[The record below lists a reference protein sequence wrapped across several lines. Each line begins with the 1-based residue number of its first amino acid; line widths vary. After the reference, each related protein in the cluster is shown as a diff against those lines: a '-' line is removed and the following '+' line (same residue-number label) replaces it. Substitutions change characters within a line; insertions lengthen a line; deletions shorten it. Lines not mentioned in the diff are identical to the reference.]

1 MPRLVVV
8 SNRVADPRKTAA
20 GGLAVALARRAEQHR
35 RPVVRLER
43 QDRRGGGRRQAGEGE
58 LHTQQAGP
66 VKLVTLDLSR
76 EDHDAYYVGYS
87 NGVLWPVFHYRLDLA
102 DFDAGYIAGYRRVN
116 QLFARKLAPLLREDD
131 IIWVHDY
138 HLIPLAAELR
148 ALGCTQRIGFFLHI
162 PLPPPLILAAI
173 PGHDWLIRALF
184 AYDLVGFQSEADHS
198 HFCSYVQT
206 EAHAQNLGEGRWRAF
221 NRTVQAG
228 AFPIG
233 IDVEEF
239 TALAEAPEG
248 REMYERMRREYS
260 RRKLLVGV
268 DRLDYSKGLP
278 QRMRA
283 FRELLK
289 RYPETHNSATLI
301 QIASPSREDV
311 SAYTDILHELESLC
325 GSINGNFGELDWMPV
340 RYMHRTVARARL
352 PGLYRASRVALVT
365 PLRDGMNLVA
375 KEFVVAQD
383 PQDPGVLVLSRFAG
397 AAEQLRG
404 GAAGQ
409 SLRHRRHGQRHPPGA
424 ADAAGRAAR
433 AAPGADEDHPA
444 LRRALVVRHLPGH
457 AGQGQGRRNR
467 HALAAAVAGGSR
479 SARVLTA
486 GQRLCRIV
494 PVREILLQA
503 LPEHRLRSGSARWNS
518 VIDEWN
524 LRSSGEPKIVVDGP
538 ARHGQHQARCI
549 RAAGR
554 PARDAP
560 R

>member
-1 MPRLVVV
+1 MPRLIVV

-20 GGLAVALARRAEQHR
+20 GGLAVALAEVLNNTGGLWFGWSGRIVDPADGHD
-35 RPVVRLER
+35 PA
-43 QDRRGGGRRQAGEGE
+43 QDK

-66 VKLVTLDLSR
+66 VKLVTMDLGR
-76 EDHDAYYVGYS
+76 QDHDAFYLGYS

-102 DFDAGYIAGYRRVN
+102 DFDAGYIAGYRHVN
-116 QLFARKLAPLLREDD
+116 QLFARRLMPLLRDDD

-148 ALGCTQRIGFFLHI
+148 ALGSNHRIGFFLHI

-184 AYDLVGFQSEADHS
+184 AYDLVGFQSRADHS
-198 HFCSYVQT
+198 HFCNYVES
-206 EAHAQNLGEGRWRAF
+206 EAHAQSLGDGRWRAF

-233 IDVEEF
+233 IDVDEF

-248 REMYERMRREYS
+248 REMHERMRREYS

-278 QRMRA
+278 QRLRA
-283 FRELLK
+283 FRELLQ

-311 SAYTDILHELESLC
+311 SAYNDILHELESLC

-340 RYMHRTVARARL
+340 RYMHRTVARTRL

-375 KEFVVAQD
+375 KEFIVAQD

-397 AAEQLRG
+397 GAEQLR
-404 GAAGQ
+404 
-409 SLRHRRHGQRHPPGA
+409 
-424 ADAAGRAAR
+424 
-433 AAPGADEDHPA
+433 EA
-444 LRRALVVRHLPGH
+444 LLVNPYDIEGTANAIHLALQMPLEERRARH
-457 AGQGQGRRNR
+457 
-467 HALAAAVAGGSR
+467 
-479 SARVLTA
+479 
-486 GQRLCRIV
+486 
-494 PVREILLQA
+494 QA
-503 LPEHRLRSGSARWNS
+503 LMATVRRYDVHWWCDTFLEMLAKAQAEETGTPWLRL
-518 VIDEWN
+518 
-524 LRSSGEPKIVVDGP
+524 
-538 ARHGQHQARCI
+538 
-549 RAAGR
+549 
-554 PARDAP
+554 
-560 R
+560 

>member
-20 GGLAVALARRAEQHR
+20 GGLAVALAEVLNNTGGLWFGWSGKIIEAADDGGS
-35 RPVVRLER
+35 V
-43 QDRRGGGRRQAGEGE
+43 QDPP
-58 LHTQQAGP
+58 LHTHQAGP
-66 VKLVTLDLSR
+66 VKLVTIDLNR
-76 EDHDAYYVGYS
+76 KDHDAYYLGYS

-102 DFDAGYIAGYRRVN
+102 DFDASHIAGYRRVN

-148 ALGCTQRIGFFLHI
+148 ALGCNQRIGFFLHI

-184 AYDLVGFQSEADHS
+184 AYDLVGFQSNADHS
-198 HFCSYVQT
+198 HFCSYVQS

-221 NRTVQAG
+221 NRTIQAG

-239 TALAEAPEG
+239 TALTNAPEG
-248 REMYERMRREYS
+248 RDMYERMRREYS

-283 FRELLK
+283 FRELLA
-289 RYPETHNSATLI
+289 RNPETHRSATLI

-311 SAYTDILHELESLC
+311 SAYGDILHELESLC

-383 PQDPGVLVLSRFAG
+383 PHDPGVLVLSRFAG
-397 AAEQLRG
+397 AAEQMPEALLVNPYDTEATASAIHLALQMPLEERRERHEALMKTMRRFDVHWWCDTFLDTLAKAKAEETGTPWLR
-404 GAAGQ
+404 
-409 SLRHRRHGQRHPPGA
+409 L
-424 ADAAGRAAR
+424 
-433 AAPGADEDHPA
+433 
-444 LRRALVVRHLPGH
+444 
-457 AGQGQGRRNR
+457 
-467 HALAAAVAGGSR
+467 
-479 SARVLTA
+479 
-486 GQRLCRIV
+486 
-494 PVREILLQA
+494 
-503 LPEHRLRSGSARWNS
+503 
-518 VIDEWN
+518 
-524 LRSSGEPKIVVDGP
+524 
-538 ARHGQHQARCI
+538 
-549 RAAGR
+549 
-554 PARDAP
+554 
-560 R
+560 

>member
-8 SNRVADPRKTAA
+8 SNRLADPRKTAA
-20 GGLAVALARRAEQHR
+20 GGLAVALGD
-35 RPVVRLER
+35 VLNNT
-43 QDRRGGGRRQAGEGE
+43 GGLWFGWSGKIVEAAHGGKAGEGE
-58 LHTQQAGP
+58 LHSQQAGA
-66 VKLVTLDLSR
+66 VRLLTLDLSR

-116 QLFARKLAPLLREDD
+116 QLFARKLKPLLREDD

-148 ALGCTQRIGFFLHI
+148 ALGCTHRIGFFLHI

-184 AYDLVGFQSEADHS
+184 AYDLVGFQSQADHS
-198 HFCSYVQT
+198 HFCRYVEA
-206 EAHAQNLGEGRWRAF
+206 EAHALHLGDGRWRAF

-233 IDVEEF
+233 IDVQEF

-283 FRELLK
+283 FREMLQK
-289 RYPETHNSATLI
+289 YPETRRVATLI

-311 SAYTDILHELESLC
+311 SAYNDILHELESLC

-340 RYMHRTVARARL
+340 RYMHRTVARVRL
-352 PGLYRASRVALVT
+352 PGLYRASQVALVT

-375 KEFVVAQD
+375 KEFLAAQD

-397 AAEQLRG
+397 AAEQLTDALLVNPYDIEGTASAIHLALQMPLEERR
-404 GAAGQ
+404 ARHQ
-409 SLRHRRHGQRHPPGA
+409 SLMRSIRERDVHWWCDTFLDTLAKAKAEETGTPW
-424 ADAAGRAAR
+424 
-433 AAPGADEDHPA
+433 
-444 LRRALVVRHLPGH
+444 LRL
-457 AGQGQGRRNR
+457 
-467 HALAAAVAGGSR
+467 
-479 SARVLTA
+479 
-486 GQRLCRIV
+486 
-494 PVREILLQA
+494 
-503 LPEHRLRSGSARWNS
+503 
-518 VIDEWN
+518 
-524 LRSSGEPKIVVDGP
+524 
-538 ARHGQHQARCI
+538 
-549 RAAGR
+549 
-554 PARDAP
+554 
-560 R
+560 